1 MVLPRKKRMMIIII
15 FMKRTY
21 HGLLRLRWTSLHLLL
36 LLLVLLMWLLL
47 LWLLRLRALTH
58 ITTYLVHVDRLLS
71 DTINTLILLP
81 LVTALIKVTTVHIM
95 VLSLVMLVLIPMT
108 TSLMV
113 HTTTAMVSIVLVMMS
128 AVTMML
134 LVHHR
139 GTSTTILATAHV
151 LHVLSTTT
159 TSVTSMSTVSV
170 HMTAAPTS
178 RAVLFSSSWRHFPKH
193 YQRII
198 FVSINLNT
206 IIINYNL

>member
-1 MVLPRKKRMMIIII
+1 MGIPRKKRMMIMMI
-15 FMKRTY
+15 FLKRTY

-36 LLLVLLMWLLL
+36 LLLVLLMVRLLL
-47 LWLLRLRALTH
+47 LLLRLRALTH

-81 LVTALIKVTTVHIM
+81 LVTALIKVTTIHIIM
-95 VLSLVMLVLIPMT
+95 VLILVMLVLISMT

-113 HTTTAMVSIVLVMMS
+113 HPTATMVSIVLVMVS

-134 LVHHR
+134 LVHHL
-139 GTSTTILATAHV
+139 GTSTTILSTVHM
-151 LHVLSTTT
+151 LHVLTTT

-178 RAVLFSSSWRHFPKH
+178 WAVLFTSSWRHFLKH

-198 FVSINLNT
+198 FCIN
-206 IIINYNL
+206 

>member
-36 LLLVLLMWLLL
+36 LLLVLLMCWLLL
-47 LWLLRLRALTH
+47 LLLRLRALTH
-58 ITTYLVHVDRLLS
+58 ITSYLVHVDRLLS
-71 DTINTLILLP
+71 NMINALILLP
-81 LVTALIKVTTVHIM
+81 LVTALIEVTTVHIM
-95 VLSLVMLVLIPMT
+95 MLRLVMLELISMT
-108 TSLMV
+108 TSLIV
-113 HTTTAMVSIVLVMMS
+113 HPTTAAMVSIVLMMMV

-134 LVHHR
+134 LMHHR
-139 GTSTTILATAHV
+139 RTTSAILASTHV
-151 LHVLSTTT
+151 LHVLITT

-178 RAVLFSSSWRHFPKH
+178 WAVLFSSSWRHFLKH

-206 IIINYNL
+206 IITNY